1 MKKGIGMNVLEWKEV
16 GMLLSL
22 KNLPCGSL
30 RPRQLL
36 GCYIRL
42 LLAYYFVLLGESVD
56 VSYSSNF

>member
-1 MKKGIGMNVLEWKEV
+1 MNVLEWKEV